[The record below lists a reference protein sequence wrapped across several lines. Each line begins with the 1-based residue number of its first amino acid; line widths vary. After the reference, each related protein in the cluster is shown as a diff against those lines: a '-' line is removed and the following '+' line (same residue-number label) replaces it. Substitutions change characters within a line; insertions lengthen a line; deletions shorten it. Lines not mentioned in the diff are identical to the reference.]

1 MFVLLHEDDIYG
13 SLQGS
18 LQHQGDELNEELDA
32 NFLLLSQYVGTLERK
47 FEISIEF
54 LIKLITSIL
63 DGPLQRSVDI
73 VFQSVSSEY
82 QTKYIYIDFLTHGVS
97 QLYFNINS
105 VLLFCPLLVATMP
118 YISYKLLKVSMPHC
132 QKNKIFKDNI
142 MIYVKQ
148 K

>member
-32 NFLLLSQYVGTLERK
+32 NFLLLSQYVGTLEEK
-47 FEISIEF
+47 FEISIQF

-63 DGPLQRSVDI
+63 DGDPQI
-73 VFQSVSSEY
+73 SSSSLCALN
-82 QTKYIYIDFLTHGVS
+82 TKPNIYIDFLTHGVS

-105 VLLFCPLLVATMP
+105 VLLFGPLLVATMP
-118 YISYKLLKVSMPHC
+118 YISYKLLKMFMPHC